1 MKMDNFNMQK
11 IIHYADRELLYLP
24 EHTDF
29 ALFSLGTLQ
38 RNNENLLRL
47 SVEVQSTINTKNSKV
62 DFLFSKR
69 ELLPVHV
76 AIGNFLLTADDIPAT
91 GIQYKP
97 DDINYKR

>member
-11 IIHYADRELLYLP
+11 IFHYADKELLYYP
-24 EHTDF
+24 EHSDF
-29 ALFSLGTLQ
+29 ALFTLCTLH

-47 SVEVQSTINTKNSKV
+47 SVEVQSTINSKNGKV

-76 AIGNFLLTADDIPAT
+76 AIGNFLLMADNIPAS
-91 GIQYKP
+91 GIHYSP